1 MGDSVEIENEQLSE
15 RWDYIARALGRVIK
29 RVEKLP
35 EREQDS
41 EFSEWLERAFLH
53 ADSRADALIDPS

>member
-1 MGDSVEIENEQLSE
+1 MNNGQLSE
-15 RWDYIARALGRVIK
+15 DWDSIARSLGRIMK

-41 EFSEWLERAFLH
+41 EFNAWIESAFCH
-53 ADSRADALIDPS
+53 AESRADALIDPS